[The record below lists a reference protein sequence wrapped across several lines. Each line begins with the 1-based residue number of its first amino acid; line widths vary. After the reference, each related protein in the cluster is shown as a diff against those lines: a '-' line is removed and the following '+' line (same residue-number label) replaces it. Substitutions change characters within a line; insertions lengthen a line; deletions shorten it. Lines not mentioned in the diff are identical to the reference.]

1 MKFAI
6 FQGDIKVR
14 CEFTANQTDASRAL
28 HVDAIPNFGRRRA
41 ELPESATIC
50 RAIAAVVDRLIV
62 IAEDGGLIRTENL
75 EKKLHNSPRERERE
89 CYSIH
94 RGTELQIR

>member
-1 MKFAI
+1 MKIAI

-50 RAIAAVVDRLIV
+50 RAKAAVVDRLLLLL
-62 IAEDGGLIRTENL
+62 ERPGGFGQRFW
-75 EKKLHNSPRERERE
+75 KKSCTILH
-89 CYSIH
+89 
-94 RGTELQIR
+94 L

>member
-62 IAEDGGLIRTENL
+62 IGEAGRIRTEIL
-75 EKKLHNSPRERERE
+75 EKSCTILH
-89 CYSIH
+89 
-94 RGTELQIR
+94 